1 MKYKKKKKNWYNQK
15 LTCSQANPQQKVY
28 SIIKN
33 DGIVALME
41 SDPKGHNF

>member
-1 MKYKKKKKNWYNQK
+1 MKYNKKKIWYNQK
-15 LTCSQANPQQKVY
+15 LTCRLTHNKKVN

-33 DGIVALME
+33 DGILALME